1 MAVKDEQMR
10 QLENENDRKLKN
22 ITRKAE
28 DAIRYFKK
36 IAIAQVGK
44 DNVPE
49 YNHATYNHSD
59 IA

>member
-49 YNHATYNHSD
+49 YNHSD